1 MFAHTAPVFFNRGI
15 ASPATRE
22 ISSLSMEP
30 FVGGEAENPGDA
42 DAVHGPEVRPGRYY
56 YCPPRH
62 RHPFCVLALVS

>member
-1 MFAHTAPVFFNRGI
+1 
-15 ASPATRE
+15 
-22 ISSLSMEP
+22 MEP
-30 FVGGEAENPGDA
+30 FVGADAENPGDP